1 MKGLFTIGLAA
12 ALSFAA
18 CQFVPE
24 PSDDAEA
31 APPKLTRAET
41 LALMHLED
49 THETGPEALK
59 AKVNEFLTPSGG
71 LRSAQSPGVSIR
83 EVRKFTSV
91 YQTGFASGPAGG
103 RSADLEEG
111 ASEIPFYLF
120 TLESGEDEQTGF
132 ALTCGDNRVG
142 NVLAVVE
149 KGAYDLED
157 EWVAMYDKIL
167 DAHVRNTIDI
177 YNRVTGAD
185 IAAAV
190 KKQQEI
196 QRTASRYLSTSA
208 LTGVKPTPLTAQ
220 TRWYNGYP
228 LNLLINTV
236 NGVSLSTI
244 LAVEPLDAEAKHGF
258 KPGSAAIALAQ
269 IMAYHKK
276 PQNPPA
282 YITHQNGANQYYFLD
297 PFNPSQSIAFN
308 AIGVNGENAYNWN
321 PVGGT
326 SNGMLGNP
334 NPIAHSNAIKKQMGV
349 LIYAITRRLGIS
361 YQTSQGS
368 YDANIPAFNTLYS
381 NVKLL
386 LNAWGFSYVDGNF
399 QNADIW
405 GSIVAN
411 KPVFAYGSVF
421 QLPGYGWVIDN
432 YANGAGGS
440 PDVYWHCNVGKAEGT
455 GNGWY
460 QSTVFYVSGVGSID
474 GADMKFLTH
483 IQ

>member
-1 MKGLFTIGLAA
+1 MNGRMKGMFTIGLAA

-18 CQFVPE
+18 CQFAPE

-49 THETGPEALK
+49 THETGPETLR

-71 LRSAQSPGVSIR
+71 LRSAESPAMSIR
-83 EVRKFTSV
+83 EVQKFTSV
-91 YQTGFASGPAGG
+91 YQKGFTSGPAGR
-103 RSADLEEG
+103 RSADLEEA

-120 TLESGEDEQTGF
+120 TLENGEDEQTGF

-157 EWVAMYDKIL
+157 EWVAVYDKIL

-177 YNRVTGAD
+177 YNQVTEAD

-190 KKQQEI
+190 KKQKEI
-196 QRTASRYLSTSA
+196 QRTASRQFSTSSI
-208 LTGVKPTPLTAQ
+208 GGIKPTPLTAQ

-236 NGVSLSTI
+236 NGAPLSTI
-244 LAVEPLDAEAKHGF
+244 IAVEPLAAEAQGGF
-258 KPGSAAIALAQ
+258 KPGSVAIALAQ
-269 IMAYHKK
+269 IMAYYKK
-276 PQNPPA
+276 PQSPPA
-282 YITHQNGANQYYFLD
+282 YITHQNDANQYYFID

-321 PVGGT
+321 PVGGST
-326 SNGMLGNP
+326 SNSMIGNS
-334 NPIAHSNAIKKQMGV
+334 NPIAHSNAIKRQMGV
-349 LIYAITRRLGIS
+349 LLYAITRRLGIS
-361 YQTSQGS
+361 YPTPLS
-368 YDANIPAFNTLYS
+368 YLNVPLNKVTALLS
-381 NVKLL
+381 N
-386 LNAWGFSYVDGNF
+386 WGFSYLQRTIGNA
-399 QNADIW
+399 NIYD
-405 GSIVAN
+405 SILSN
-411 KPVFAYGSVF
+411 KPVFAYTPNYGS
-421 QLPGYGWVIDN
+421 YGWVIDN
-432 YANGAGGS
+432 YANGAGN
-440 PDVYWHCNVGKAEGT
+440 PVPVYWHCNVGRANGDGT
-455 GNGWY
+455 GWY
-460 QSTVFYVSGVGSID
+460 QSTVFYTGAPGGSID
-474 GADMKFLTH
+474 VDYMHFLTH